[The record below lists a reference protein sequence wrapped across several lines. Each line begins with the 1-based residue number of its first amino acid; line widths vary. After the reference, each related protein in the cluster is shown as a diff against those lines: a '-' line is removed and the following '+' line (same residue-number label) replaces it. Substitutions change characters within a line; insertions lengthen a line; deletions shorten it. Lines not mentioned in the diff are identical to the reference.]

1 MLEMPSGTGK
11 TISLLSVIVAY
22 QLFHA
27 QQASSTD
34 ALHVSPLAPR
44 RLIYCSRTVPEIE
57 KALEELRRL
66 MDYRAEVLGERE
78 DFLGLGLTSRK
89 NLCLNPEVGG
99 RLLLLLLVL
108 AHSCAKGHAPIHTA
122 SHPPRIPTGQPGAE
136 GERGGCQVPGTHGP
150 MGGGERDELHLL

>member
-1 MLEMPSGTGK
+1 MLRGPPNPSPATHPPTAQGHCLLEMPSGTGK

-27 QQASSTD
+27 QPASTD
-34 ALHVSPLAPR
+34 ALSAPGAPR

-89 NLCLNPEVGG
+89 NLCLNPEVCCCCC
-99 RLLLLLLVL
+99 R
-108 AHSCAKGHAPIHTA
+108 CAGLSPHDP
-122 SHPPRIPTGQPGAE
+122 
-136 GERGGCQVPGTHGP
+136 
-150 MGGGERDELHLL
+150 